1 MFEPITIPRL
11 NEYTDKVKELDKLLE
26 KKKKILER
34 AAGTHGVDYS
44 KIKVTAGNGNKTSE
58 QERCVMALQKVNA
71 EIEFLKHKCFGVY
84 GLLEEHAVIKTQIA
98 RIRKWNYRKV
108 LVYRYLEKWK
118 WSEII
123 QDFFEFE
130 EDYDTE
136 KDGKYK
142 DIVMYWHRR
151 ALEELE
157 KVSNKP
163 YLPAENKQLHFEIK
177 KGNEDERISK
187 SVTGI

>member
-1 MFEPITIPRL
+1 MFEPISIARL
-11 NEYTDKVKELDKLLE
+11 EEYTDKVKELDKLLE

-44 KIKVTAGNGNKTSE
+44 KIKVTSGNSQKTSE
-58 QERCVMALQKVNA
+58 QEHFAMALQKVNA
-71 EIEFLKHKCFGVY
+71 EIEFLKYKCFGVY
-84 GLLEEHAVIKTQIA
+84 GLLEEHAVLKTQIA
-98 RIRKWNYRKV
+98 RIRKWNYRKL

-118 WSEII
+118 WSEIV

-130 EDYDTE
+130 SDYDDE
-136 KDGKYK
+136 KNGKYW

-163 YLPAENKQLHFEIK
+163 YIPALPKQIRIGENGKC
-177 KGNEDERISK
+177 
-187 SVTGI
+187 